1 MSTSTYR
8 TVTLTTAEGALRD
21 AKAAYEWALRHGN
34 PGDVSRA
41 RRYLREAQQAVAG

>member
-1 MSTSTYR
+1 MDRIVELDSKE
-8 TVTLTTAEGALRD
+8 AALRD

-41 RRYLREAQQAVAG
+41 RRYLKEAQA